1 MKGLI
6 RMFIRS
12 TKKKVQLRNNVIL
25 TGQNGV
31 CILLRALLIRLTKTL
46 SFFMSDMKY
55 NAQI

>member
-1 MKGLI
+1 M
-6 RMFIRS
+6 R
-12 TKKKVQLRNNVIL
+12 VIL

-46 SFFMSDMKY
+46 SFFMSDVKY